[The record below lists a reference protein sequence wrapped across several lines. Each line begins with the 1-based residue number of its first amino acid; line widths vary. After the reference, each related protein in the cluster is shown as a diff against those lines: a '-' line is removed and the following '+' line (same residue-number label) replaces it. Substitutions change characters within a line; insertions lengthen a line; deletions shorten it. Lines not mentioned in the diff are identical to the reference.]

1 MVNCLVFSICYV
13 RLCKKWCLQSIC
25 LTKRWMMMEIID
37 KSDCQII
44 WCLFAGLKPIIL
56 RSVHSIWFMKYICFA
71 EIWFVK
77 TSTGIVKHESRVI
90 KLNPVML
97 QILVNIFRQIKMKSL
112 GFYYYNKLFVFNLVC
127 IPPPPI
133 STGVGGGGLN
143 LQIFKKGG
151 LDRTSPFRGWLL
163 GKRCVTFFN
172 KRRGGLGSLLI

>member
-56 RSVHSIWFMKYICFA
+56 RSVHTIWFMKYICFA

-127 IPPPPI
+127 TPPPFLLEW
-133 STGVGGGGLN
+133 GEGGWTSK
-143 LQIFKKGG
+143 FSKKGG
-151 LDRTSPFRGWLL
+151 LTGPHLLEGGYWERGVWLFL
-163 GKRCVTFFN
+163 IKGG
-172 KRRGGLGSLLI
+172 GGLGSLLI